1 MGMQWLLRRQG
12 PLAVGINQGGC
23 FMRALPGEA
32 STPDI
37 QFHVA
42 TLSADMAGGKVHPY
56 SGFTFSVCQ
65 LRPESRGHVRI
76 KSTDPLATPEIQPNY
91 LATDLDRRT
100 TVAGIKAARK
110 IAESKAMLSYV
121 KREVKPGP
129 HAETDEE
136 LLAFA
141 RDTGATIF
149 HPSGTCRMGPDGD
162 TMAVLDAQ
170 LRVRGVQGLRV
181 IDASSMPTLVS
192 GNTNAPVIMMAEKVV
207 DLIREARRQ

>member
-1 MGMQWLLRRQG
+1 
-12 PLAVGINQGGC
+12 
-23 FMRALPGEA
+23 
-32 STPDI
+32 
-37 QFHVA
+37 
-42 TLSADMAGGKVHPY
+42 
-56 SGFTFSVCQ
+56 
-65 LRPESRGHVRI
+65 
-76 KSTDPLATPEIQPNY
+76 IQPNY

-100 TVAGIKAARK
+100 IVAGVKAARD
-110 IAESKAMLSYV
+110 IARSGAMRPYG

-129 HAETDEE
+129 QAETDED

-162 TMAVLDAQ
+162 TMAVLDHR

-181 IDASSMPTLVS
+181 IDASSMPTLIS

-207 DLIREARRQ
+207 DLICE